1 MFLSLFLGR
10 QGPEGIRIVLDTF
23 RISFQIDLVGSMFPV
38 TYSFGFLSVTS
49 HFLHLILKYGLQDTI
64 YKT

>member
-1 MFLSLFLGR
+1 LFLGR
-10 QGPEGIRIVLDTF
+10 QGSEGIRIILDTF
-23 RISFQIDLVGSMFPV
+23 RVSFHVDLVGSMFPG

-49 HFLHLILKYGLQDTI
+49 HFSHLILKYGLQDTI